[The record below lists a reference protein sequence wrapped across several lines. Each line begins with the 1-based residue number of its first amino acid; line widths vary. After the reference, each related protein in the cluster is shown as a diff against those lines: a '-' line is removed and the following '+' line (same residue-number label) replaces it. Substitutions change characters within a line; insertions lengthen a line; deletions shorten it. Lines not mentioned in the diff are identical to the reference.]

1 MVLEAQSTLL
11 LYSDGLTDQIG
22 GAKARGVSFGHR
34 RIAESIGGRTG
45 AQEVVAGI
53 RAAFESWQG
62 TRPRRDDVAVI
73 AISPGQ
79 VT

>member
-1 MVLEAQSTLL
+1 
-11 LYSDGLTDQIG
+11 
-22 GAKARGVSFGHR
+22 
-34 RIAESIGGRTG
+34 
-45 AQEVVAGI
+45 VAGI
-53 RAAFESWQG
+53 RAAFETWQG